1 MPRMLDK
8 SESELYRSKIGD
20 VVTLIQGYSAL
31 YEAKV
36 LSRADHSKAH
46 QACQTYLNE
55 YMSKAK
61 RTINGKEFADL
72 MKCIGDAKVKGVFD
86 YSEETI
92 HSMEKEF
99 F

>member
-1 MPRMLDK
+1 
-8 SESELYRSKIGD
+8 
-20 VVTLIQGYSAL
+20 
-31 YEAKV
+31 
-36 LSRADHSKAH
+36 
-46 QACQTYLNE
+46 
-55 YMSKAK
+55 MSKAK

-72 MKCIGDAKVKGVFD
+72 LKCIGDAKVKGVFE